1 MSEFETSPEQSM
13 SPKVKAIITFLVV
26 ILSVLSYLL
35 YDKDAQLTACQAE
48 NNQLDSVIAEM
59 NQMLAPIVGDQ
70 SDDLLTDFQ
79 NMISTYDALVEKDS
93 TQSDSLNLQR
103 SKIEGLVKELQTAK
117 KNGKVNGQLIAK
129 LRKENET
136 LRQIMIGY
144 VKQIDQLNTLNLKL
158 TSELDETSTKLTDTR
173 SERDQFR
180 QEAETSKAKVAEGA
194 KLKAYGFKSSGLRM
208 KLNDTAEPTTKARN
222 CVQAMSSFTIG
233 ENTLA
238 NSGNRVVYLQI
249 IDPEGKAL
257 QGRSGGTTSTDAGA
271 VVFSAKREIQYA
283 NKPIDVSIYFDFN
296 GNEPVKG
303 NYKVRI
309 YCDGSMIGSDS
320 FTLK

>member
-79 NMISTYDALVEKDS
+79 NMISTYDALVKKDS

-103 SKIEGLVKELQTAK
+103 TKIEGLVKELQTAK

-158 TSELDETSTKLTDTR
+158 TSELDETATKLTDTR
-173 SERDQFR
+173 SERDQYR

-233 ENTLA
+233 ENSLA
-238 NSGNRVVYLQI
+238 NSGSRVVYLQI

-271 VVFSAKREIQYA
+271 VAYSAKREIQYA

-309 YCDGSMIGSDS
+309 YCDGSLIGSDS

>member
-79 NMISTYDALVEKDS
+79 NMISTYDALVKKDS

-103 SKIEGLVKELQTAK
+103 TKIEGLVKELQTAK

-158 TSELDETSTKLTDTR
+158 TSETATKLTDTR
-173 SERDQFR
+173 TERDQFR

-208 KLNDTAEPTTKARN
+208 KLNDTTEPTTKARN

-233 ENTLA
+233 ENSLA
-238 NSGNRVVYLQI
+238 NAGNRVVYLQI

-271 VVFSAKREIQYA
+271 VVF
-283 NKPIDVSIYFDFN
+283 
-296 GNEPVKG
+296 
-303 NYKVRI
+303 
-309 YCDGSMIGSDS
+309 
-320 FTLK
+320 